1 MAVILAS
8 RTPFKG
14 DNADAKLGGAP
25 GSCAASGVTM
35 PAPPAGTTDPQ
46 AMFESWQTDYMS
58 AYAGSDPIS
67 LRAGLTGEFT
77 GGSELS
83 HLPIPPTGLGDL
95 EELVDGEPQST
106 KAPQGYDVPFKHITR
121 APQGLVVRRNDMA
134 SDRVGMIT
142 ANVAAKGNDA
152 GMFPDFLSAMALE
165 AGTTQLSFDRKP
177 VFSVNQHLGNPVGPA
192 TQTKYTNLY
201 GEKLEVPGLVKIVNG
216 MSGYRNESGLPINAG
231 KKTWAII
238 VPPDLEGDLS
248 VLTELE
254 RTQNGSSN
262 WAYKRFVGIV
272 LSTLKD
278 PKAFYVAI
286 LNGPVRPIYYSV
298 LFKMEHVFWGPNSA
312 HYEEK
317 RTMKMFSRE
326 TSAALIADWRVIS
339 KSVIP

>member
-1 MAVILAS
+1 MAIYLAS
-8 RTPFKG
+8 RTPFKQG
-14 DNADAKLGGAP
+14 ESAQLGGAP
-25 GSCAASGVTM
+25 GNCAASGVTM

-46 AMFESWQTDYMS
+46 AMFESWVTDYMN
-58 AYAGSDPIS
+58 AYSISDPIS
-67 LRAGLTGEFT
+67 TRSGLTGQFK
-77 GGSELS
+77 GSSELS
-83 HLPIPPTGLGDL
+83 HLPIPPSGLGDL
-95 EELVDGEPQST
+95 EELVSGEPVNT

-121 APQGLVVRRNDMA
+121 APQGLVIRQEDMA

-142 ANVAAKGNDA
+142 ANVTAKGNDA

-177 VFSVNQHLGNPVGPA
+177 VFSVNQHLGNPVGPS

-231 KKTWAII
+231 KKTFAII

-286 LNGPVRPIYYSV
+286 LNGPVRPIFYSI
-298 LFKMEHVFWGPNSA
+298 FIPMRHTTWGPDSP
-312 HYEEK
+312 HFEK
-317 RTMKMFSRE
+317 YRTIKMFSNE
-326 TSAALIADWRVIS
+326 SSAALLPDWRVIS